1 MALIPKT
8 KRQRIA
14 EGYTH
19 YGKLWGIPVYI
30 GNIESKAQR
39 ILTAN
44 FIPQWVLDVTDD
56 ICFTLLSYKTEIIQ
70 NMSPC
75 TLFKYY
81 YSTAK

>member
-56 ICFTLLSYKTEIIQ
+56 ICFTLLSYQNRDNPEYEPMYPIQ
-70 NMSPC
+70 V
-75 TLFKYY
+75 LL
-81 YSTAK
+81 